1 MPKNKRIIPSFSK
14 APSALQNAFKNVQMR
29 RPNFLWFS
37 MVYALTLLYLEKTL
51 IKSCN
56 FSKKVYLL
64 FLFSVYQKRNMVH

>member
-1 MPKNKRIIPSFSK
+1 
-14 APSALQNAFKNVQMR
+14 MR

-56 FSKKVYLL
+56 FSKKSLL
-64 FLFSVYQKRNMVH
+64 TFFVFSMSKKKHGTLNSSICMLILKNVIKILHQAQKVIFC